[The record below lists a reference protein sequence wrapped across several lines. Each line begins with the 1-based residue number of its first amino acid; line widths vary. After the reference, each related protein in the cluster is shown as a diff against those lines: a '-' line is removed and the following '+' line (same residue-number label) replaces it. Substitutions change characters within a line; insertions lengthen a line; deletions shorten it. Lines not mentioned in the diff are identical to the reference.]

1 MVVSGRLG
9 LAEFLTRI
17 GEFARKNHDFINDLM
32 RKELDAKRY
41 RNLQVAIL
49 VGMKSPSNVY
59 TQVLCDI
66 LNLRSVEVNNSDVID
81 LLDDIRDP
89 RSVPCLLKGAKENW
103 DLDEYKHLNKK
114 CIWILGAINTPE
126 AKNALQELSQDS
138 SSEIRLWAEEEL
150 NK

>member
-1 MVVSGRLG
+1 MNTSDFNSQYEMVVSGRLG

-66 LNLRSVEVNNSDVID
+66 LNLRSV
-81 LLDDIRDP
+81 
-89 RSVPCLLKGAKENW
+89 PCLLDRKSTR
-103 DLDEYKHLNKK
+103 LN
-114 CIWILGAINTPE
+114 
-126 AKNALQELSQDS
+126 S
-138 SSEIRLWAEEEL
+138 SHRT
-150 NK
+150 